1 MNRLWK
7 VLSWSLTT
15 LVILNV
21 ASVLTHFY
29 LKDRLLNSSQ
39 QQAIAIGSKFPM
51 FSGVDING
59 VAWVPR
65 NSTCRL
71 MRITDDNCPYCNRDR
86 SAYES
91 LVRAATSASCEIIE
105 IAPRAG
111 GISGSPHLG
120 VTQLKFT
127 DTNLG
132 AVLYPFI
139 TPQTL
144 LLDESWTV
152 RMNRRGITDESTLET
167 ARQLFEAFTAESST
181 ISSLRSVA
189 GPGITQATTTGK

>member
-1 MNRLWK
+1 VTRW
-7 VLSWSLTT
+7 WSRPTT
-15 LVILNV
+15 W
-21 ASVLTHFY
+21 
-29 LKDRLLNSSQ
+29 SSNWTSAARPTPPRQ
-39 QQAIAIGSKFPM
+39 QQAIVIGSKFPM
-51 FSGVDING
+51 FSGVDIEG
-59 VAWVPR
+59 VTWVPR
-65 NSTCRL
+65 DSACRL
-71 MRITDDNCPYCNRDR
+71 IRITDDNCAYCNRDR

-120 VTQLKFT
+120 VIQLKFT

-132 AVLYPFI
+132 AVLYPFV

-144 LLDESWTV
+144 LLDENWTV

-181 ISSLRSVA
+181 TSNLRTVT
-189 GPGITQATTTGK
+189 GLRITQSTTKGK